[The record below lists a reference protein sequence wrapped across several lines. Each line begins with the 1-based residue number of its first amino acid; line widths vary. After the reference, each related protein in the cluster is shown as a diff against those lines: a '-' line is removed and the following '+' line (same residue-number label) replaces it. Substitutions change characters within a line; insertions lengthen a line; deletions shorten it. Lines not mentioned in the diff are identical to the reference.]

1 MNIFWNSCLQV
12 VSQTQDMLEESYQLF
27 LHMLNCITCLF
38 LSWCHF
44 AFGSWQCC
52 CHDKGIPKYWKEWSD
67 FAPGDCQLYASCM
80 WSCLCYLSK
89 RILDVQCS
97 YVLTYCITALII
109 LKFWPLNPVGHS
121 CIYIQSS
128 FAWEFITVTNQPY
141 LFQLHSIM
149 NKLNVCSKRWYFS
162 YKHLPK

>member
-1 MNIFWNSCLQV
+1 
-12 VSQTQDMLEESYQLF
+12 
-27 LHMLNCITCLF
+27 MLNCITCLF

-128 FAWEFITVTNQPY
+128 FAWEFITITNQPY
-141 LFQLHSIM
+141 LFSCIALWTNWMSVVKDDISHTNTFLNSIM
-149 NKLNVCSKRWYFS
+149 TIHEVFLSSCV
-162 YKHLPK
+162 